1 MSDPFAL
8 PPAAWRALRARYQR
22 GLLQWLN
29 GADAAQ
35 GLGEMQAALAAITA
49 SRGDAAFWR
58 TVHTLLSALQDG
70 SLPADEPA
78 RRLCGRFDRQLRLLE
93 QGAAAVDRSLVS
105 ETFDFVTTAIFAA
118 PTAPAAQSAQEV
130 APATMPAPA
139 APTTAPDVD
148 VVPAPDL
155 AIAPA
160 VTASPPAPADEAAML
175 VAGDEVEPLA
185 EFANLLLPS
194 DEIELDAE
202 AVGRWELAA
211 AAVASAWNGRHQAGL
226 AGFRSAVI
234 QLCGVAVDLELPEA
248 LRFAEA
254 LATVADRTDEPA
266 IFDDPRLQAA
276 VAASLEVLAEPG
288 TVKRKVFPSQV
299 DHLSGRL
306 AAALEEAALPAEGR
320 LIVSRTL
327 YQMFV
332 GEAHESLQHLHDELD
347 TLHPLVG
354 EMAEAATALADNAA
368 TIDLAAVRDLAL
380 ALASALARFES
391 PLNVEVPA
399 ERQLVTMALATLEQ
413 MVEVVAA
420 GEQPEAAPILIAALQ
435 AVPTA

>member
-1 MSDPFAL
+1 MSDPFTL

-29 GADAAQ
+29 GADAAL

-70 SLPADEPA
+70 TLPADEQA

-105 ETFDFVTTAIFAA
+105 ETFDFVTAAIFAA
-118 PTAPAAQSAQEV
+118 PAAPAAAEPQPTE
-130 APATMPAPA
+130 PAPA
-139 APTTAPDVD
+139 M
-148 VVPAPDL
+148 PAMPAIAAEPPPVL

-160 VTASPPAPADEAAML
+160 DQGEVAA
-175 VAGDEVEPLA
+175 EVEPLA
-185 EFANLLLPS
+185 EFASLLLPS
-194 DEIELDAE
+194 DEIDLDPE
-202 AVGRWELAA
+202 AVGRWEGAG
-211 AAVASAWNGRHQAGL
+211 AVVATAWAGRHQAGL
-226 AGFRSAVI
+226 AAFRSAVI
-234 QLCGVAVDLELPEA
+234 NLCGVAVDLDLPEA
-248 LRFAEA
+248 LHFAEA
-254 LATVADRTDEPA
+254 LATVADRADEPE

-276 VAASLEVLAEPG
+276 VAAALEVLAEPG
-288 TVKRKVFPSQV
+288 TVKRKVFTSQV
-299 DHLSGRL
+299 DNLSGRL
-306 AAALEEAALPAEGR
+306 AAALEEAGLPTEGR

-332 GEAHESLQHLHDELD
+332 GEAHESLQHLHDELA

-380 ALASALARFES
+380 ALASALARFEA
-391 PLNVEVPA
+391 PVNVEVPA
-399 ERQLVTMALATLEQ
+399 ERQLVTMALETLEQ

-420 GEQPEAAPILIAALQ
+420 GEQPEAAPILIAAL
-435 AVPTA
+435 ASGGGASA